1 MGSTQKFK
9 KVKTAVI
16 GCGMISDIYIRNLK
30 ELFDIIDLVAIANRS
45 MNAAKEKAETFGIDR
60 VMTIDEVATSEDIEL
75 VVNLTPANVHY
86 EIIKKMLE
94 AGKHVYTEKMF
105 TTRLEEAEELIKIA
119 EEKKL
124 QIAVAPDTVLG
135 AGIQTARNYLDS
147 GIIGEVTSG
156 FVSVNRDQCL
166 MSELFRFLQQ
176 EGGAIP
182 YDAGIYYIG
191 ALITL
196 LGSVKRISGF
206 GAPALLHNKQ
216 LLFVKGN
223 PDSWQLPGTNVLC
236 GSLEFENGALVSL
249 HFNGNN
255 VGGER
260 TRFEL
265 FGTRGNMEL
274 GDPNK
279 FDGPVTIS
287 LPENEPVKMP
297 FTHGFNGKN
306 MLGEPR
312 PFDGYGHRGV
322 GVADLA
328 YAIRQGRKNRLSKE
342 YGYHCM
348 EILLGL
354 DESIKTGKVYEL
366 KSRAEVEPLKPGFY
380 SSMFDGMLR
389 ADAELSLIYP
399 RN

>member
-1 MGSTQKFK
+1 MSSIHKFK

-30 ELFDIIDLVAIANRS
+30 ELFDIIDLAAIANRS
-45 MNAAKEKAETFGIDR
+45 VNGAKEKANIYGIDR
-60 VMTIDEVATSEDIEL
+60 VMTIDEVAASQDIEL
-75 VVNLTPANVHY
+75 VVNLTPADVHY
-86 EIIKKMLE
+86 SIVKQMLE

-105 TTRLEEAEELIKIA
+105 TTKLEEAEELMKIA
-119 EEKKL
+119 DDKNL
-124 QIAVAPDTVLG
+124 LIAVAPDTVLG
-135 AGIQTARNYLDS
+135 AGIQTARHYLDS
-147 GIIGEVTSG
+147 GLIGGITSG

-196 LGSVKRISGF
+196 LGSVKRVSGF
-206 GAPALLHNKQ
+206 GAPALIHDKQ

-223 PDSWQLPGTNVLC
+223 PDSWQIPGTNVLC
-236 GSLEFENGALVSL
+236 GALEFESGVLVSI

-255 VGGER
+255 VGGEK

-274 GDPNK
+274 GDPNR
-279 FDGPVTIS
+279 FDGEITIS

-306 MLGEPR
+306 MLGDPK

-348 EILLGL
+348 EVLLGL
-354 DESIKTGKVYEL
+354 DESIKSGKVYEL

-380 SSMFDGMLR
+380 SSMFDGTLR
-389 ADAELSLIYP
+389 ADAELSLV
-399 RN
+399 